1 MKYINKFNKIN
12 ENKSDFKITDEE
24 IKEYFYD
31 YIDFKKNCFEI
42 KNGIIKEEPGGEI
55 SFINNTPYMKK
66 GIKYKKAKLVKIMAS
81 KTNGISIDG
90 EKCLTDIE
98 VLLDIISDIKRFFI
112 MSGENINFKIN
123 TTYTGLEV
131 EFLIIG
137 NEIEKSIS
145 KSDKIDEY
153 LKRINDC
160 IVKKGHKKGKINGNW
175 LDFSIRNTYATGL
188 FYKLKNIRDQNIIE
202 STNPIDSELIKIRN
216 EAWEDGIK
224 WELISNDNQ
233 LVIKFI
239 NI

>member
-31 YIDFKKNCFEI
+31 YIDFKKNCFQI
-42 KNGIIKEEPGGEI
+42 KNGIIKEEPGGKT
-55 SFINNTPYMKK
+55 SFINTTPYMKK
-66 GIKYKKAKLVKIMAS
+66 GIKYKKAKLVEIIAS
-81 KTNGISIDG
+81 ETNGISIDG
-90 EKCLTDIE
+90 KKCLTDIE
-98 VLLDIISDIKRFFI
+98 VLLDIISDIKRFFV

-123 TTYTGLEV
+123 TTYIGLEV

-137 NEIEKSIS
+137 NEIEESTS

-175 LDFSIRNTYATGL
+175 LDFSIRDKYATGL

-224 WELISNDNQ
+224 WELSGGDNQ